1 MFSLQNIKQCI
12 YWTLLSSDSLEI
24 SKLRNTDHHPC
35 DAKIDDF
42 DSVLV
47 RDILKNV
54 SCRPYYIQ
62 DKFGDLP
69 NCSNV
74 DDVKRINSNLDLE
87 NTFSKFKAFH
97 KKPCANFALTYQ
109 HKFKVPSFL

>member
-1 MFSLQNIKQCI
+1 ML
-12 YWTLLSSDSLEI
+12 TRLSSDSLEI

-69 NCSNV
+69 NCSNK
-74 DDVKRINSNLDLE
+74 DDVNSINLHLNLHNQFSDL
-87 NTFSKFKAFH
+87 KAFH
-97 KKPCANFALTYQ
+97 KRPCTNFGGMTYQ
-109 HKFKVPSFL
+109 LNFKVLSLIY